1 MACLFPKTEA
11 ARPARRWRAL
21 PRVAPH
27 EGVACPACGADC
39 DPPEEGEARSRTS
52 RGGCGVVGPP
62 AKSGWPVLPVHRGEE
77 AFDLLDVRPFMASQP
92 LRIGQ
97 HGSLEDLSR
106 PRHRRRT

>member
-1 MACLFPKTEA
+1 MLGF
-11 ARPARRWRAL
+11 RRRKLRDPRDGGVRGPEWRLRA
-21 PRVAPH
+21 
-27 EGVACPACGADC
+27 GVACPACGADC

-52 RGGCGVVGPP
+52 RVGAGEGVPP
-62 AKSGWPVLPVHRGEE
+62 AKSGWPMLSVHRGDE

-106 PRHRRRT
+106 PRHRRRS